1 MFFRAVKFVRKDLE
15 FLLQEKVLLF
25 FALKSLSGETLCKF
39 AQIFPPKDLVYFWKI
54 FLDTFLINKT
64 LLIALCCNNSKSKK
78 ENEIKDFFI
87 LLFLIVV
94 VKVNKLLFLKKKIR
108 RMRRGRAVFF

>member
-39 AQIFPPKDLVYFWKI
+39 AQIFPPKDLVYFWKF
-54 FLDTFLINKT
+54 FLDTFL
-64 LLIALCCNNSKSKK
+64 
-78 ENEIKDFFI
+78 
-87 LLFLIVV
+87 
-94 VKVNKLLFLKKKIR
+94 VKVKDN
-108 RMRRGRAVFF
+108 